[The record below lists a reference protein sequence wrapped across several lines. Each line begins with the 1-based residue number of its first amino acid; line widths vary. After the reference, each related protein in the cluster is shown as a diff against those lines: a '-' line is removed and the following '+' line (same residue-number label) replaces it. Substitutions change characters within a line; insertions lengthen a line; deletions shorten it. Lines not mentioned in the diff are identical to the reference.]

1 MEIYV
6 HPTCTSC
13 KKAERLLKEFGVDVL
28 RRDYFR
34 DPFTSDEL
42 KDVFSRA
49 GVTPPDMLSTKSTA
63 YRELGLAD
71 REVTSEL
78 LLNLM
83 PGNPTLIKRPLI
95 IGKAGSTTGF
105 DAGKISA
112 LIAGE
117 G

>member
-13 KKAERLLKEFGVDVL
+13 KKAERLLEESGVEVL

-34 DPFTSDEL
+34 EPFASDEL

-49 GVTPPDMLSTKSTA
+49 GVTPLDMLSTRSTA

-71 REVTSEL
+71 REVTNKL
-78 LLNLM
+78 LLELM
-83 PGNPTLIKRPLI
+83 PGHPTLIKRPLI
-95 IGKAGSTTGF
+95 IGKSGSTTGF
-105 DAGKISA
+105 NAGKI
-112 LIAGE
+112 LTLVAGE
-117 G
+117 D